1 MPRNITSIYIDD
13 TSIKLM
19 VTRGKRVSKLGDV
32 PLDSS
37 LMNNDA
43 EDKQTELVTKIQHLI
58 KTNKISTKRVIVG
71 ISGLQCISRPVVL
84 PQLPKTMLDEAFL
97 REARRVFPVP
107 PEQLHISWQVISES
121 EGNMKAFMVA
131 VPRHIA
137 DPLLGALNQ
146 VGLKPYL
153 MDVKPLAL
161 TRLVKEPTAII
172 IDVQATEFD
181 LVIMS
186 DGIPQPIRT
195 ISLPQ
200 ETTSLAD
207 KMLIVK
213 DELQRT
219 VQFFNQNNHDN
230 PIMPD
235 TTVYV
240 SGELADEP
248 DVYDALAQ
256 ETGYRVLPLMSP
268 LKCLKQ
274 LDTSHYL
281 ANVGLALKEFP
292 KESGSVLPNINT
304 LPVSYLPQQM
314 NLNRV
319 MAIPVA
325 VVAIGLVVL
334 LAMTIQNASATI
346 SMSQSQLDA
355 SEMQIEKKQA
365 QKKELLDSIE
375 MTKSKISS
383 IENQRDGFIDAYD
396 SIGKSGDQIDN
407 DLLATVDNVVSNL
420 ILRSISHSGGGIFLQ
435 GWAESEQEVLE
446 YVRNLQDTGR
456 FQEIIITSLSRDS
469 SENTSSIMNYNLS
482 VSTK

>member
-1 MPRNITSIYIDD
+1 MPRNITSLYIDD

-32 PLDSS
+32 PLDST
-37 LMNNDA
+37 LMNDDT
-43 EDKQTELVTKIQHLI
+43 EDKQAELVTKIQHLI
-58 KTNKISTKRVIVG
+58 KTNKINTKKVIVG

-84 PQLPKTMLDEAFL
+84 PLLPKTMLEEAFL

-107 PEQLHISWQVISES
+107 PEQLHISWQIIAES

-131 VPRHIA
+131 IPRHIA

-161 TRLVKEPTAII
+161 ARLVKETTAII
-172 IDVQATEFD
+172 IDVQTTEFD

-200 ETTSLAD
+200 ETTSLID

-213 DELQRT
+213 DELRRT
-219 VQFFNQNNHDN
+219 VQFFNSNNHEN
-230 PIMPD
+230 PITAD
-235 TTVYV
+235 TTIYV
-240 SGELADEP
+240 AGELADEP
-248 DVYDALAQ
+248 DVFEALSQ

-281 ANVGLALKEFP
+281 ANVGLSLKELP
-292 KESGSVLPNINT
+292 KESGAVLPNINT
-304 LPVSYLPQQM
+304 LPSSYLPKQM

-319 MAIPVA
+319 MAVPVA

-346 SMSQSQLDA
+346 TMSQSQLDA
-355 SEMQIEKKQA
+355 TELQIEKKQA
-365 QKKELLDSIE
+365 QKKDFINSIE
-375 MTKSKISS
+375 TAKAEISG
-383 IENQRDGFIDAYD
+383 IENKRDSYIAAYD
-396 SIGKSGDQIDN
+396 SIGESGDQIDN
-407 DLLATVDNVVSNL
+407 DLLATVDNMVADLKINVINYSSAV
-420 ILRSISHSGGGIFLQ
+420 IYIQ
-435 GWAESEQEVLE
+435 GWADSEQEVFE

-456 FQEIIITSLSRDS
+456 FREITISNMSRNVSANTTGTMSFSLAV
-469 SENTSSIMNYNLS
+469 SIN
-482 VSTK
+482 

>member
-1 MPRNITSIYIDD
+1 MPRNITSLYIDD

-32 PLDSS
+32 PLDTNV
-37 LMNNDA
+37 MNN
-43 EDKQTELVTKIQHLI
+43 ETEEKQAELVAKIQHLI

-71 ISGLQCISRPVVL
+71 LSGLQCISRPVVL
-84 PQLPKTMLDEAFL
+84 PQLPKTMLEEAFL

-107 PEQLHISWQVISES
+107 PEQLHISWQIISES

-161 TRLVKEPTAII
+161 TRLVKETTAII

-186 DGIPQPIRT
+186 GGIPQPIRT

-200 ETTSLAD
+200 ETTSLTD
-207 KMLIVK
+207 KMIIVK
-213 DELQRT
+213 DELRRT

-230 PIMPD
+230 PITAD
-235 TTVYV
+235 TNIYV

-248 DVYDALAQ
+248 DVYEAMSQ
-256 ETGYRVLPLMSP
+256 ETGYRVLPLISP

-281 ANVGLALKEFP
+281 ANVGLSLKELP
-292 KESGSVLPNINT
+292 KESGAVLPNINT
-304 LPVSYLPQQM
+304 LPASYLPKQM

-319 MAIPVA
+319 MAVPVA

-346 SMSQSQLDA
+346 TASQATLDA
-355 SEMQIEKKQA
+355 TELQIEKKQT
-365 QKKELLDSIE
+365 QKKKLLDSIE
-375 MTKSKISS
+375 AVKNKIAS
-383 IENQRDGFIDAYD
+383 IERQRDGYITAYD
-396 SIGKSGDQIDN
+396 SIGESGERIDN
-407 DLLATVDNVVSNL
+407 DLLATVSSLVESLVVN
-420 ILRSISHSGGGIFLQ
+420 SISHGGAGMYLQ
-435 GWAESEQEVLE
+435 GSADSEQEVME
-446 YVRNLQDTGR
+446 YVRRLQDTGR
-456 FQEIIITSLSRDS
+456 FNEITISNMAKTTDNMTSTMSFGL
-469 SENTSSIMNYNLS
+469 T
-482 VSTK
+482 VSPK

>member
-32 PLDSS
+32 PLDTS
-37 LMNNDA
+37 LMNTDTD
-43 EDKQTELVTKIQHLI
+43 DKHNELVTKIQHLI
-58 KTNKISTKRVIVG
+58 KTNKIGTRKVIVG

-84 PQLPKTMLDEAFL
+84 PQLPKTMLEEAFL

-107 PEQLHISWQVISES
+107 PEQLHISWQIISES
-121 EGNMKAFMVA
+121 EGNMKAFMIA

-137 DPLLGALNQ
+137 DPLLSALDQ

-153 MDVKPLAL
+153 MDIKPLAL

-172 IDVQATEFD
+172 VDVQATEFD
-181 LVIMS
+181 MVIMS

-200 ETTSLAD
+200 ETTSLLD
-207 KMLIVK
+207 KMVIVK
-213 DELQRT
+213 DELRRT
-219 VQFFNQNNHDN
+219 VQFFNSNNHEN
-230 PIMPD
+230 PITAD

-248 DVYDALAQ
+248 DVYEALSQ
-256 ETGYRVLPLMSP
+256 ETGYRVMPLMSP

-281 ANVGLALKEFP
+281 ANVGLSLKELP

-304 LPVSYLPQQM
+304 LPVSYLPQQV

-319 MAIPVA
+319 MAVPVA
-325 VVAIGLVVL
+325 VVAIGLVIL
-334 LAMTIQNASATI
+334 LAMTIQNASDTI
-346 SMSQSQLDA
+346 SNSKSKLDA
-355 SEMQIEKKQA
+355 TEIMIEAKQT
-365 QKKELLDSIE
+365 QKKELS
-375 MTKSKISS
+375 SS
-383 IENQRDGFIDAYD
+383 IEAVKSQIAGIEAVRDGYIDTYD
-396 SIGKSGDQIDN
+396 SFGEIGDQIDN
-407 DLLATVDNVVSNL
+407 DLLATVNEMVPGLV
-420 ILRSISHSGGGIFLQ
+420 IRSISHSGVSIYLQ
-435 GWAESEQEVLE
+435 GWSDSEQEVME
-446 YVRNLQDTGR
+446 YVRKLQDTGR
-456 FQEIIITSLSRDS
+456 FREITISNLSRNSSANVTSFMNFSLSL
-469 SENTSSIMNYNLS
+469 NIN
-482 VSTK
+482 

>member
-1 MPRNITSIYIDD
+1 MPRNITSLYIDD
-13 TSIKLM
+13 TNIKLM

-37 LMNNDA
+37 LMNNDT

-58 KTNKISTKRVIVG
+58 KTNKISTKRVIIG

-84 PQLPKTMLDEAFL
+84 PQLPKTMLEEAFL

-107 PEQLHISWQVISES
+107 PEQLHISWQIISES

-131 VPRHIA
+131 IPRHIA
-137 DPLLGALNQ
+137 DPLLGALAQ

-172 IDVQATEFD
+172 IDVQTTEFD

-200 ETTSLAD
+200 ETTSLVD

-213 DELQRT
+213 DELRRT
-219 VQFFNQNNHDN
+219 VQFFNSNNHEN
-230 PIMPD
+230 PITAD

-240 SGELADEP
+240 AGELADEP
-248 DVYDALAQ
+248 DVYDALSQ
-256 ETGYRVLPLMSP
+256 ETGYRVLPLISP

-281 ANVGLALKEFP
+281 ANVGLSLKELP

-304 LPVSYLPQQM
+304 LPVSYLPQQV
-314 NLNRV
+314 NLNRI
-319 MAIPVA
+319 MAVPVG
-325 VVAIGLVVL
+325 VIAIGLVVL

-346 SMSQSQLDA
+346 TMSQSQLDA
-355 SEMQIEKKQA
+355 TELQIEKKQV
-365 QKKELLDSIE
+365 QKKELLSNIE
-375 MTKSKISS
+375 TAKAEISA
-383 IENQRDGFIDAYD
+383 IENERDRYIVAYD
-396 SIGKSGDQIDN
+396 SIGEAGDQIDN
-407 DLLATVDNVVSNL
+407 DLLATVDNLVDDLV
-420 ILRSISHSGGGIFLQ
+420 IKSISHSGAGIYLQ
-435 GWAESEQEVLE
+435 GKAGSEQEVFE
-446 YVRNLQDTGR
+446 YVRNLQDTER
-456 FQEIIITSLSRDS
+456 FKEVTISNMSRNV
-469 SENTSSIMNYNLS
+469 SENTTGTMSFSLAVSIN
-482 VSTK
+482 

>member
-1 MPRNITSIYIDD
+1 MPRNITSLYIDD

-32 PLDSS
+32 PLDTN
-37 LMNNDA
+37 LMNNDTD
-43 EDKQTELVTKIQHLI
+43 EKQAELVTKIQHLI

-84 PQLPKTMLDEAFL
+84 PQLPKTMLEEAFL

-107 PEQLHISWQVISES
+107 PEQLHISWQIISES

-137 DPLLGALNQ
+137 DPLLSALNQ
-146 VGLKPYL
+146 VGLKPYI

-161 TRLVKEPTAII
+161 TRLVKEQNAII

-186 DGIPQPIRT
+186 GGIPQPIRT

-200 ETTSLAD
+200 ETTSLTD
-207 KMLIVK
+207 KMVIVK
-213 DELQRT
+213 DELRRT

-230 PIMPD
+230 PITAD
-235 TTVYV
+235 TNIYV

-248 DVYDALAQ
+248 DVYEAMSQ

-281 ANVGLALKEFP
+281 ANVGLSLKELP

-304 LPVSYLPQQM
+304 LPVSYLPQQV

-334 LAMTIQNASATI
+334 LAMTIQNASAAI
-346 SMSQSQLDA
+346 SMSKTQLEA
-355 SEMQIEKKQA
+355 TEVKIAKRQA
-365 QKKELLDSIE
+365 QKNDLLDSIE
-375 MTKSKISS
+375 SVNGEISS
-383 IENQRDGFIDAYD
+383 IERQRDGYIAAYD
-396 SIGKSGDQIDN
+396 SVGESGDRIDN
-407 DLLATVDNVVSNL
+407 DLLATVNNMVDNLVIN
-420 ILRSISHSGGGIFLQ
+420 SINHGEVGMYLQ
-435 GWAESEQEVLE
+435 GSADSEQEVME
-446 YVRNLQDTGR
+446 YVRRLQDTGR
-456 FQEIIITSLSRDS
+456 FSEITISNMARNVTENTTSMMTFSLSVGTR
-469 SENTSSIMNYNLS
+469 
-482 VSTK
+482 

>member
-1 MPRNITSIYIDD
+1 MNDD
-13 TSIKLM
+13 T
-19 VTRGKRVSKLGDV
+19 
-32 PLDSS
+32 
-37 LMNNDA
+37 
-43 EDKQTELVTKIQHLI
+43 EDKQNELITKIQHLI
-58 KTNKISTKRVIVG
+58 KTNKISTKKVIVG

-84 PQLPKTMLDEAFL
+84 PQLPKTMLEEAFL

-107 PEQLHISWQVISES
+107 PEQLHISWQIMSES
-121 EGNMKAFMVA
+121 EGNMKAFMIA

-137 DPLLGALNQ
+137 DPLLNALNQ

-172 IDVQATEFD
+172 IDVQTTEFD

-200 ETTSLAD
+200 ETISLFD

-213 DELQRT
+213 DELRRT
-219 VQFFNQNNHDN
+219 VQFYNSNNHEN
-230 PIMPD
+230 PITVD

-248 DVYDALAQ
+248 DVYEALAQ
-256 ETGYRVLPLMSP
+256 ETGYRVMPLMSP

-281 ANVGLALKEFP
+281 ANVGLSLKELP

-304 LPVSYLPQQM
+304 LPVSYLPQQV

-319 MAIPVA
+319 MAVPVA

-346 SMSQSQLDA
+346 SNSKSKLDA
-355 SEMQIEKKQA
+355 SELMIEAKQA
-365 QKKELLDSIE
+365 QKKELNNNIE
-375 MTKSKISS
+375 SVKSQITG
-383 IENQRDGFIDAYD
+383 IESMRDGYIATYD
-396 SIGKSGDQIDN
+396 SFGETGEQIDN
-407 DLLATVDNVVSNL
+407 DLLATVNKMVPDLVL
-420 ILRSISHSGGGIFLQ
+420 GSISHSGVSIYLQ
-435 GWAESEQEVLE
+435 GSADSEQEIME
-446 YVRNLQDTGR
+446 YVRKLQDTGR
-456 FQEIIITSLSRDS
+456 FKEITISNLSRS
-469 SENTSSIMNYNLS
+469 TSENTTSIMNFSLS
-482 VSTK
+482 VSIN

>member
-32 PLDSS
+32 PLDTSI
-37 LMNNDA
+37 MNDDT
-43 EDKQTELVTKIQHLI
+43 EDKQNELVTKIQHLI
-58 KTNKISTKRVIVG
+58 KTNKISTKKIIVG

-84 PQLPKTMLDEAFL
+84 PQLPKTMLEEAFL

-107 PEQLHISWQVISES
+107 PEQLHISWQIMSES
-121 EGNMKAFMVA
+121 EGNMKAFMIA

-137 DPLLGALNQ
+137 DPLLNALNQ

-153 MDVKPLAL
+153 MDIKPLAL

-172 IDVQATEFD
+172 IDVQTTEFD

-200 ETTSLAD
+200 ETTSLFD

-213 DELQRT
+213 DELRRT
-219 VQFFNQNNHDN
+219 VQFYNSNNHEN
-230 PIMPD
+230 PITAD

-248 DVYDALAQ
+248 DVYEALAQ
-256 ETGYRVLPLMSP
+256 ETGYRVMPLMSP

-281 ANVGLALKEFP
+281 ANVGLSLKELP
-292 KESGSVLPNINT
+292 KESGAVLPNINT
-304 LPVSYLPQQM
+304 LPVSYLPQQV
-314 NLNRV
+314 NINRV
-319 MAIPVA
+319 MAVPVA

-346 SMSQSQLDA
+346 SNSKSKLDA
-355 SEMQIEKKQA
+355 SELMIEAKQA
-365 QKKELLDSIE
+365 QKKELTNNIESVKSQIAGIESI
-375 MTKSKISS
+375 
-383 IENQRDGFIDAYD
+383 RDGYIATYD
-396 SIGKSGDQIDN
+396 SFGETGEQIDN
-407 DLLATVDNVVSNL
+407 DLLATVNKMVPDLVL
-420 ILRSISHSGGGIFLQ
+420 GSISHSGVSIYLQ
-435 GWAESEQEVLE
+435 GSADSEQEIME
-446 YVRNLQDTGR
+446 YVRKLQDTGR
-456 FQEIIITSLSRDS
+456 FREITISNLSRS
-469 SENTSSIMNYNLS
+469 TSENMTSIMNFSLS
-482 VSTK
+482 LSIN

>member
-1 MPRNITSIYIDD
+1 MPRNITSLYIDD

-32 PLDSS
+32 PLDSD

-58 KTNKISTKRVIVG
+58 KTNKINTKRVIVG

-107 PEQLHISWQVISES
+107 PEQLHISWQIISES

-131 VPRHIA
+131 VPKHIA
-137 DPLLGALNQ
+137 DPLLSALNQ

-161 TRLVKEPTAII
+161 TRLVKEPNAII
-172 IDVQATEFD
+172 IDVQVTEFD

-213 DELQRT
+213 DELKRT
-219 VQFFNQNNHDN
+219 IQFFNSNNHDS
-230 PIMPD
+230 PITSD

-248 DVYDALAQ
+248 DVYEALSQ
-256 ETGYRVLPLMSP
+256 ETGYRVLPLVSP

-281 ANVGLALKEFP
+281 ANVGMALKELP
-292 KESGSVLPNINT
+292 KESGAVLPNINT

-314 NLNRV
+314 NINRV

-325 VVAIGLVVL
+325 VVAIGLVIL
-334 LAMTIQNASATI
+334 LAMTIQNASASI
-346 SMSQSQLDA
+346 SMSRTELD
-355 SEMQIEKKQA
+355 STELIIEKKQA
-365 QKKELLDSIE
+365 QKKELINSIE
-375 MTKSKISS
+375 STKNEISS
-383 IENQRDGFIDAYD
+383 IENRRDGFIAAYD

-407 DLLATVDNVVSNL
+407 DLLATVDNIVDDLVL
-420 ILRSISHSGGGIFLQ
+420 QSIGHSGVGIYLQ
-435 GWAESEQEVLE
+435 GWAASEQEVLE
-446 YVRNLQDTGR
+446 YVRKLQDTGR
-456 FQEIIITSLSRDS
+456 FKEITIANLSRDI
-469 SENTSSIMNYNLS
+469 SENVTSLMNFNLS
-482 VSTK
+482 VSLK